1 MAAAASAMGASSFE
15 PVGGIDVS
23 IGGAEA
29 AIGELAAASGRV
41 AYIMPDRVHRFE
53 RLTMRGLEM
62 QLLLMDILVRTRG
75 LQRGREAPATPRG
88 HHRSLPP
95 PPLIPTQVFTLVDYF
110 QQSTCGA
117 ALATLVLAAAV
128 MTARRYMGRRRVAHT
143 TLIDERYL

>member
-1 MAAAASAMGASSFE
+1 MLSESMQRMAAAASAMGASSFE

-75 LQRGREAPATPRG
+75 LRRGRGAPATPP
-88 HHRSLPP
+88 SWTPPLPPAP
-95 PPLIPTQVFTLVDYF
+95 PPLIPRFSRS
-110 QQSTCGA
+110 ST
-117 ALATLVLAAAV
+117 TSSSP
-128 MTARRYMGRRRVAHT
+128 RVAP
-143 TLIDERYL
+143 LSPRWCWQPP